1 MATAKILAAI
11 GVPVLI
17 TFIVLIFFIYGART
31 KIAKLR
37 TDLKRISS
45 RLDTHQAAL
54 EGVASWSIAAQE
66 EMKIPGYGP
75 Y

>member
-37 TDLKRISS
+37 SDFKRISS
-45 RLDTHQAAL
+45 KVDTHEAAL
-54 EGVASWSIAAQE
+54 DNVGLWSIAAQE
-66 EMKIPGYGP
+66 IMKIPGYGP